1 PAGAQPVVD
10 ADDDAP
16 GPRDQFAG
24 DPVGLRHVQVAADE
38 AASVHPHQARCAA
51 RGIQRV
57 DPYRHRPVRSRRLV
71 HPGRDRRRNEPA
83 VVLERLPAV
92 GQGGVLEQLRDRGD
106 ALEQVELACH
116 YGVDGHGG
124 QSFLLSVPRKPAER
138 WTIAPTSSA
147 PFQKCVAPG
156 TSSSSTVAPARVSA
170 SASRML
176 WAGGTRSSA
185 APCISRT
192 GGAAALAWVTG
203 LACAARSGA
212 APGGAPRNS
221 ASRDSGPGS
230 GRPPACATSSSRP
243 ARSVTGNQATTPC
256 TPEPG
261 PSDPSA
267 SAPVSAAISARRPP
281 AEARGRAPAR
291 PGAPPRRVAPGKHAS
306 RVHPVLGGV
315 LPDPADRGA
324 DVVQG

>member
-1 PAGAQPVVD
+1 Y
-10 ADDDAP
+10 
-16 GPRDQFAG
+16 
-24 DPVGLRHVQVAADE
+24 
-38 AASVHPHQARCAA
+38 PH
-51 RGIQRV
+51 
-57 DPYRHRPVRSRRLV
+57 RHRPVRARRLV

-138 WTIAPTSSA
+138 WTIAATSSA

-203 LACAARSGA
+203 LACAARSGT

-230 GRPPACATSSSRP
+230 GRPPAESPQANTRPASIPYSAACSRTQPIAARTSSRAAGKRASPLSR
-243 ARSVTGNQATTPC
+243 
-256 TPEPG
+256 
-261 PSDPSA
+261 
-267 SAPVSAAISARRPP
+267 
-281 AEARGRAPAR
+281 
-291 PGAPPRRVAPGKHAS
+291 
-306 RVHPVLGGV
+306 
-315 LPDPADRGA
+315 
-324 DVVQG
+324 